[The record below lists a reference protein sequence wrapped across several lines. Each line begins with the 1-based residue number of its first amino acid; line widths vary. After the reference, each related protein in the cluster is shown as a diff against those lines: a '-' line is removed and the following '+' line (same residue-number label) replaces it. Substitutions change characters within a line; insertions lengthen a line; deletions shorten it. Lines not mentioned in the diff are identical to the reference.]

1 MVQDPHAFWERQR
14 AYSFPGLSWNSIVT
28 KFTVMVTDPAVIRHV
43 FQHNSKD
50 TLLLDLH
57 PNAKMI
63 LGTRNIAFMHGPE
76 HKVGPVLVDKKLSS
90 TDFFSMHCFAP
101 RPVVEGHVVH

>member
-1 MVQDPHAFWERQR
+1 MGSHLWLNPSVL
-14 AYSFPGLSWNSIVT
+14 LSGC
-28 KFTVMVTDPAVIRHV
+28 AVLLV
-43 FQHNSKD
+43 CSKD

-76 HKVGPVLVDKKLSS
+76 HKVGEQLQQQ
-90 TDFFSMHCFAP
+90 
-101 RPVVEGHVVH
+101 

>member
-1 MVQDPHAFWERQR
+1 LLVC
-14 AYSFPGLSWNSIVT
+14 
-28 KFTVMVTDPAVIRHV
+28 
-43 FQHNSKD
+43 SKD

-76 HKVGPVLVDKKLSS
+76 HKVRQQQRQQGQQ
-90 TDFFSMHCFAP
+90 
-101 RPVVEGHVVH
+101 

>member
-1 MVQDPHAFWERQR
+1 LLLLLFH
-14 AYSFPGLSWNSIVT
+14 
-28 KFTVMVTDPAVIRHV
+28 
-43 FQHNSKD
+43 SKD

-76 HKVGPVLVDKKLSS
+76 HKVNGCVVGWCRSSLKAGGGVHVLSHHLNMLANCVKMV
-90 TDFFSMHCFAP
+90 MHALCSCAALKTYQTMP
-101 RPVVEGHVVH
+101 GACSASRVLLRADQA

>member
-1 MVQDPHAFWERQR
+1 MCCCHSR
-14 AYSFPGLSWNSIVT
+14 
-28 KFTVMVTDPAVIRHV
+28 
-43 FQHNSKD
+43 SKD

-76 HKVGPVLVDKKLSS
+76 HKVRKQQQQQAAAAVSLL
-90 TDFFSMHCFAP
+90 
-101 RPVVEGHVVH
+101 

>member
-1 MVQDPHAFWERQR
+1 VGAAGARRRSPVSPADLTPPRRLARPL
-14 AYSFPGLSWNSIVT
+14 FPPPS
-28 KFTVMVTDPAVIRHV
+28 PPR
-43 FQHNSKD
+43 SKD

-76 HKVGPVLVDKKLSS
+76 HKALRRWGG
-90 TDFFSMHCFAP
+90 A
-101 RPVVEGHVVH
+101 

>member
-1 MVQDPHAFWERQR
+1 MNALMSRLRKLPLLLLLLFH
-14 AYSFPGLSWNSIVT
+14 
-28 KFTVMVTDPAVIRHV
+28 
-43 FQHNSKD
+43 SKD

-76 HKVGPVLVDKKLSS
+76 HKVNG
-90 TDFFSMHCFAP
+90 C
-101 RPVVEGHVVH
+101 VVGWCRSP